1 MPILSKPAN
10 AAYLAITYIT
20 VGALFDVWTLVWY
33 LYLRHGGYDGPLY
46 YVCGGFALTGLTL
59 LLIGFS
65 LGQIGRSARNA
76 ELPPKEAMPA
86 SAVSEQ
92 TAAAHPPVVLAAAP
106 PAVPGNAAVP
116 PAAGAPPIATAPPV
130 AKLVQ

>member
-20 VGALFDVWTLVWY
+20 VGALFDVWTFVWY
-33 LYLRHGGYDGPLY
+33 LYLRHSGYDGPLY
-46 YVCGGFALTGLTL
+46 YVCGGFALTGLIL

-76 ELPPKEAMPA
+76 ELPPTEVTPA

-92 TAAAHPPVVLAAAP
+92 TAAAHPPVVVAP
-106 PAVPGNAAVP
+106 PAVPGNAAT
-116 PAAGAPPIATAPPV
+116 PPIAPSVATAPPV
-130 AKLVQ
+130 AKIVG